1 MDITVVFDD
10 ADKLIKAL
18 ERELTKYANL
28 GFVIPI
34 VVGGMGSWFPDNI
47 FLRNELSISGQLLAT
62 FQSECSN
69 EAIEGSGDL
78 LQY

>member
-10 ADKLIKAL
+10 VDNFVKAL
-18 ERELTKYANL
+18 ERKLTKYANL
-28 GFVIPI
+28 GLIIPI
-34 VVGGMGSWFPDNI
+34 VVGGMGSWLPENI